1 MPEFL
6 GPFFQEVHFLILFQ
20 YLEEE
25 GFEEE
30 VVLTPDVAVVKV
42 AKEKIMNEKT
52 STCFLQESL
61 YYNLMVYVG
70 GVIFTVSIV
79 AYAVYQ
85 TYQVAPA
92 KHLRCECASIY
103 AIDVQHSVN
112 CNVPCNCVLKHR
124 LFLGLSPKLSRSCA
138 EGTREPKATLEP
150 RVSR

>member
-1 MPEFL
+1 M
-6 GPFFQEVHFLILFQ
+6 
-20 YLEEE
+20 EEE

-61 YYNLMVYVG
+61 YYNLMVYVV

-85 TYQVAPA
+85 TYQVIC
-92 KHLRCECASIY
+92 HNFFLRKLDFVWMEVTVIQRKKTNSP
-103 AIDVQHSVN
+103 SEL
-112 CNVPCNCVLKHR
+112 P
-124 LFLGLSPKLSRSCA
+124 LGARSCP
-138 EGTREPKATLEP
+138 EK
-150 RVSR
+150 

>member
-1 MPEFL
+1 MPEFF

-20 YLEEE
+20 YLEEKV
-25 GFEEE
+25 FEEE

-61 YYNLMVYVG
+61 YYNLMVYVV

-85 TYQVAPA
+85 TYQVIC
-92 KHLRCECASIY
+92 HNSFLRNLDFAWMDFTVIQRKKMNYPPEL
-103 AIDVQHSVN
+103 
-112 CNVPCNCVLKHR
+112 P
-124 LFLGLSPKLSRSCA
+124 LGARSCP
-138 EGTREPKATLEP
+138 EK
-150 RVSR
+150 

>member
-61 YYNLMVYVG
+61 YYNLMVYVV

-85 TYQVAPA
+85 TYQVICHNFFVE
-92 KHLRCECASIY
+92 KSRFCL
-103 AIDVQHSVN
+103 D
-112 CNVPCNCVLKHR
+112 
-124 LFLGLSPKLSRSCA
+124 GLHGHTEKKDKLSTRTAAWREKLSRKV
-138 EGTREPKATLEP
+138 GTPSLL
-150 RVSR
+150 